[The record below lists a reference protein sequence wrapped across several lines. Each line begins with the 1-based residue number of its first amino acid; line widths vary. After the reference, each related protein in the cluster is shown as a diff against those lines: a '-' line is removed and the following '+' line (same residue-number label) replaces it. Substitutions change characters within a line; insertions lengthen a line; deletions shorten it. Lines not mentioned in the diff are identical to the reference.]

1 MELIVLKKEDIA
13 REIAKEIVTLINR
26 KIMLVWV

>member
-13 REIAKEIVTLINR
+13 KEIAKEIVTLINR
-26 KIMLVWV
+26 KNNAC